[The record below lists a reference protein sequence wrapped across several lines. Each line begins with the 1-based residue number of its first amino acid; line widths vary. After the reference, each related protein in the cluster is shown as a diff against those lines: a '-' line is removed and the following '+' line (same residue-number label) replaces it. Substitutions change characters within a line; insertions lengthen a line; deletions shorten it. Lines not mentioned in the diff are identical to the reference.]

1 MKAMK
6 GVNDMK
12 NTILRFARFNAVGA
26 LGIGVQLTALW
37 VLVELWG
44 VNYAVATP
52 PAVIAAVVHNFFW
65 HRRWTWRDRPTRGL
79 ETALTF
85 ARFLGTNG
93 TVSVLGNLVT
103 MILLVSWAGL
113 NPVAANAIAIATSGL
128 INFGMSN
135 VFVFRGD
142 AAHAVPFDVL

>member
-1 MKAMK
+1 MKKFA
-6 GVNDMK
+6 
-12 NTILRFARFNAVGA
+12 LRFARFNAVGA
-26 LGIGVQLTALW
+26 LGIGVQLTVLW

-52 PAVIAAVVHNFFW
+52 PAVIVAVVHNFFW
-65 HRRWTWRDRPTRGL
+65 HRRWTWRDRPTRGS

-103 MILLVSWAGL
+103 MVPLVSWAGL
-113 NPVAANAIAIATSGL
+113 SPLAANGIAIATSGL
-128 INFGMSN
+128 INFAMSN
-135 VFVFRGD
+135 AFVFQGVGASPVR
-142 AAHAVPFDVL
+142 FDVL